1 MSGAFLG
8 QVEIKSGQKMTAE
21 MGTKKKTGNSSKKN
35 TRDEIVQQGQSR
47 RGSVWSRFEKIL
59 IFLPELARMSF
70 SPRSVRRDA

>member
-21 MGTKKKTGNSSKKN
+21 LGTKKKTGNSSKKKTLGRKSCN
-35 TRDEIVQQGQSR
+35 QEEEVSG
-47 RGSVWSRFEKIL
+47 GRFEKIL
-59 IFLPELARMSF
+59 IFLPELARMSL